1 MNRNEKG
8 PTTSEHRE
16 CVRGLLPYPSTS
28 SPSPPPR
35 PPPPP
40 IPMPTPAPTEPSY
53 NNPFCSLTSTQH
65 FTTHPQLVVH
75 MMRKDE
81 LDSDLNRSIKRGE
94 GGSKGKRKGKNGPS
108 SSIRSSTG
116 PRRCHRQPLNLS
128 VTVRTIFCSSFAS
141 AQLMAIFRPLA
152 IKTCYV

>member
-16 CVRGLLPYPSTS
+16 C
-28 SPSPPPR
+28 
-35 PPPPP
+35 
-40 IPMPTPAPTEPSY
+40 
-53 NNPFCSLTSTQH
+53 H

-128 VTVRTIFCSSFAS
+128 VTVRTIFCFSFAS
-141 AQLMAIFRPLA
+141 AQLVAIFRPLA
-152 IKTCYV
+152 IETCHDTGADDHFSTNEKHSLLLLPGIVIE